1 MRERASLGRQSV
13 GGVTLEP
20 EDSKVGMSVSPP
32 CLLWNS
38 YNYTYYVSI
47 EFKSHASEDFSLE
60 AASPADD
67 IADGVDARRPWPGT
81 DFDPSRRAL
90 WRGIPMPLDSVT
102 LTELPSV
109 EAELNY
115 LVPMAERPRY
125 YAFDPPAGTPR
136 SNSTHEAHRVAIRDV
151 RPIASS
157 VALDSVGF
165 GVVEHRSA
173 VRDFQDE
180 DAIRR
185 VYYPEAERL
194 LKDVTGADRV
204 FIFDHTLR
212 RRVPGAEDRGP
223 GPRQPAT
230 RVHVDHTA
238 KSGPQRVRDL
248 LPDEAEELL
257 HGRVQIINIWRPL
270 HGPLLD
276 APLAVADAGSVSP
289 RDLVPSDLVYQHRV
303 GETYG
308 VTYNPAQ
315 RGF

>member
-1 MRERASLGRQSV
+1 
-13 GGVTLEP
+13 
-20 EDSKVGMSVSPP
+20 
-32 CLLWNS
+32 
-38 YNYTYYVSI
+38 
-47 EFKSHASEDFSLE
+47 
-60 AASPADD
+60 
-67 IADGVDARRPWPGT
+67 
-81 DFDPSRRAL
+81 
-90 WRGIPMPLDSVT
+90 MPLDSAT
-102 LTELPSV
+102 ITELPSV

-115 LVPMAERPRY
+115 LVPMAEWPRY

-136 SNSTHEAHRVAIRDV
+136 SNSIHEAHRVAIRDV

-194 LKDVTGADRV
+194 LKDVTGAERV

-248 LPDEAEELL
+248 LPDDAEALL
-257 HGRVQIINIWRPL
+257 RGRVQIINLWRPL

-276 APLAVADAGSVSP
+276 APLAVADAGSISP

-308 VTYNPAQ
+308 VTYNPAHRWFYLSQ
-315 RGF
+315 MRAEEALLLKCFDSKTDGRARFAPHTSFTDPTAPRDAKLRESIELRTLVFHPA